1 MTLFTSIHKVFNFNL
16 VNGWEDERGEIKN
29 IGMKRRRRRG
39 GLNMGT
45 RSRRRGLKM

>member
-29 IGMKRRRRRG
+29 IGTKRGGGLNLGNKRRRKG
-39 GLNMGT
+39 G
-45 RSRRRGLKM
+45 